1 MSDLRD
7 DRSYR
12 RFAWTALL
20 VGFAACAVAWR
31 ANRAVLDNLTMMDL
45 SIVTQMRDVQYPFT
59 VDAYGYRY
67 KGLSGSVEDEQILM
81 FGLYEK
87 DRLYFM
93 RDYLQKAAVP
103 GAVVIDGGANTGNHS
118 MFLSRF
124 AAKVHSFEPYP
135 PVIVRFHDNLAANP
149 DIRNIELHEVGLG
162 EHEAEL
168 PFVHGPGIEPGGGS
182 FREARAGL
190 PGYEVGEQ
198 KLKIVAADEWLAG
211 RESGP
216 IVLVK
221 LDVEGF
227 EEAVLHGMKKI
238 MEANRPVLVVEVGDQ
253 PEGTITSIEQL
264 RGLFPADYD
273 LLAFDNT
280 LQAAID
286 GKYRLLSLTPE
297 VFGSALRQKLDV
309 VAFPRE
315 RASLVAG

>member
-1 MSDLRD
+1 MTTRSTQG
-7 DRSYR
+7 SYR
-12 RFAWTALL
+12 LFAWIALG
-20 VGFAACAVAWR
+20 VGFTACAIAWR
-31 ANRAVLDNLTMMDL
+31 ANQALTENLGMVDL
-45 SIVTQMRDVQYPFT
+45 SLITDRRDVQYPFT
-59 VDAYGYRY
+59 VDVYGYRY
-67 KGLSGSVEDEQILM
+67 KGRSGSAEDEQVLM

-93 RDYLQKAAVP
+93 RDFLQRAAVP

-135 PVIVRFHDNLAANP
+135 PVILRFRDNLAANP

-162 EHEAEL
+162 DHEAEL
-168 PFVHGPGIEPGGGS
+168 PFAHGPEIEPGGGS
-182 FREARAGL
+182 FREARADL
-190 PGYEVGEQ
+190 PGYAVGEQ
-198 KLKIVAADEWLAG
+198 KLRIVAADQWMAA

-227 EEAVLHGMKKI
+227 EEAVLRGMIKI
-238 MEANRPVLVVEVGDQ
+238 MEQHRPVLVIEVGDQ

-264 RGLFPADYD
+264 RGLFPADYE

-280 LQAAID
+280 LAAAID
-286 GKYRLLSLTPE
+286 GKYRLMPLTPE
-297 VFGSALRQKLDV
+297 VFGSALRKKLDV
-309 VAFPRE
+309 VAYPRE
-315 RASLVAG
+315 RASLVTG